1 MNLFALIL
9 LFIKFGFLCF
19 GGGYMLIP
27 LLSADLVDRYGLLSL
42 SEFSNLVSIAQ
53 VTPGPVGIN
62 MATYVGFE
70 QAGILGAVIATFAL
84 LTPGLFLTLLAMR
97 LLRKYENSL
106 LIQGFLTGMRPAAF
120 GLILAAA
127 VIFAQLSIFTA
138 PIPWQEMLRNLLG
151 GRADFGD
158 FDVRY
163 GAILITAGSF
173 WLLKTDKISFLWILL
188 LSAVAGSMICAG

>member
-1 MNLFALIL
+1 MNLLGLVL

-27 LLSADLVDRYGLLSL
+27 LLSADLVDRYNLLSL
-42 SEFSNLVSIAQ
+42 NEFSNLVSVAQ

-70 QAGILGAVIATFAL
+70 QAGILGGVTVTFAL
-84 LTPGLFLTLLAMR
+84 LLPGLFLTLLAMK

-106 LIQGFLTGMRPAAF
+106 FIQGFLAGMRPAAF

-138 PIPWQEMLRNLLG
+138 PIPWQEMVRNLLG

-163 GAILITAGSF
+163 GAVLITAVSF
-173 WLLKTDKISFLWILL
+173 FLLKMDKISFLWILL
-188 LSAVAGSMICAG
+188 LSAIAGSVLCAG

>member
-1 MNLFALIL
+1 MSLLNLTL

-27 LLSADLVDRYGLLSL
+27 LLSADLVDRYKLLTL
-42 SEFSNLVSIAQ
+42 GEFSNLVSIAQ

-62 MATYVGFE
+62 TATYVGFE
-70 QAGILGAVIATFAL
+70 QAGIVGGVIATFAL
-84 LTPGLFLTLLAMR
+84 LLPGLFLTLLAMR
-97 LLRKYENSL
+97 VLRKYEKSL
-106 LIQGFLTGMRPAAF
+106 MIQGFLTGMRPAAF

-138 PIPWQEMLRNLLG
+138 PIPWQEIVRNFLG

-158 FDVRY
+158 FNVRY

-173 WLLKTDKISFLWILL
+173 WLLKKDKISFLWILL
-188 LSAVAGSMICAG
+188 LSAVAGSVICAG

>member
-1 MNLFALIL
+1 MSLFNLAL
-9 LFIKFGFLCF
+9 LFVKFGFLCF

-27 LLSADLVDRYGLLSL
+27 LLSADLVDRYKLLTL
-42 SEFSNLVSIAQ
+42 GEFSNLVSIAQ

-62 MATYVGFE
+62 TATYVGFE
-70 QAGILGAVIATFAL
+70 QAGILGGVIATFAL
-84 LTPGLFLTLLAMR
+84 LLPGLFLTLLAMK
-97 LLRKYENSL
+97 LLRKYEKSL

-138 PIPWQEMLRNLLG
+138 PIPWQEFARNLLG
-151 GRADFGD
+151 GRTDFGD

-163 GAILITAGSF
+163 GAVVITAVSF
-173 WLLKTDKISFLWILL
+173 WLLKKDKISFLWILL
-188 LSAVAGSMICAG
+188 LSALAGSVLCAG